1 LSAARALLLACCL
14 ACTST
19 QNNDLR
25 SGDVLFSGRLSSVPD
40 QASGS
45 DDLDGDGRDD
55 CWIAMMSSGSGS
67 GGTVLQVEAPCGAP
81 RMEIDTTSS
90 FGEFLS
96 RANLPPA
103 ATPRLVEGIVDL
115 LYGRAHL
122 RDAAAID
129 DSFRLLLGEPPRWS
143 ADPPRLPPSQ
153 VIVLGEPAQIVAYYA
168 HNHGALARAARCG
181 DLDVYTTKHGVAVHD
196 HSRNA
201 SSWIW
206 IADQV
211 EKLRW
216 PSIER
221 VTCGDGETVTIATRE
236 ETLAIPVR
244 RPSWP

>member
-1 LSAARALLLACCL
+1 
-14 ACTST
+14 
-19 QNNDLR
+19 
-25 SGDVLFSGRLSSVPD
+25 
-40 QASGS
+40 
-45 DDLDGDGRDD
+45 
-55 CWIAMMSSGSGS
+55 
-67 GGTVLQVEAPCGAP
+67 VLQVEAPCGAP
-81 RMEIDTTSS
+81 QMEIDTTSS

-96 RANLPPA
+96 RADLPPA

-143 ADPPRLPPSQ
+143 ADPPSLPPSQ

-168 HNHGALARAARCG
+168 HNHGPLVRAARCG
-181 DLDVYTTKHGVAVHD
+181 DLDVYATNHGVAVHD

-206 IADQV
+206 IADHV

-221 VTCGDGETVTIATRE
+221 VTCGDDETVTIATRE

-244 RPSWP
+244 RPSSP